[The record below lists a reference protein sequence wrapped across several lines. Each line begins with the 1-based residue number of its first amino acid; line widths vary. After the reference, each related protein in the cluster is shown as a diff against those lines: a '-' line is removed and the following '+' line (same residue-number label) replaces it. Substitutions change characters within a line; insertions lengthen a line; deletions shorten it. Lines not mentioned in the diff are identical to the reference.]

1 MTPADL
7 QRLAGALEVRPGQQ
21 PALRGGRPA
30 LAAPLLRGQ
39 PAAAAAQRLPLL
51 YSLCGQAH
59 RLTAELA
66 VAAALHGEAHAAA
79 SARHLLQEETR
90 REHLRR
96 ILLDWSRWLPGA
108 PTDPAAELAAWH
120 AQPQRALSA
129 WLGDL
134 PAWLEQWRRNPQRTL
149 DEWSARGGHWLA
161 RALAACRSEALAVE
175 LPVRPLRLLGNPT
188 ALRALGGALAADPEL
203 ALRPQLAGQPCETGC
218 WSRHAE
224 ASPERHASVWLRL
237 GARLAELAELA
248 LPGGRPLALGA
259 LALGPGEALAWSE
272 TARGLLLHRVLLD
285 GRGSAARICDYQV
298 LAPTEW
304 NLHPQGALARALAA
318 LPSDPSARRRA
329 ELLLAAFDPCL
340 AYRLELG
347 AAVHGESTCH
357 A

>member
-66 VAAALHGEAHAAA
+66 VAAALHGEAHADAA
-79 SARHLLQEETR
+79 ARHALQEEAQ

-96 ILLDWSRWLPGA
+96 ILLDWRRWLPGA
-108 PTDPAAELAAWH
+108 PSDPSAELAAWR
-120 AQPQRALSA
+120 AQPQHALSA

-134 PAWLEQWRRNPQRTL
+134 PLWLDGWRHQPQRTL
-149 DEWSARGGHWLA
+149 DEWSARSGHWLA
-161 RALAACRSEALAVE
+161 RALAACRGEALQLA
-175 LPVRPLRLLGNPT
+175 LPVHPLRLLDDPA
-188 ALRALGGALAADPEL
+188 ALRALGAALAADPEL

-218 WSRHAE
+218 WSRHSE
-224 ASPERHASVWLRL
+224 ARPERYASVWLRL
-237 GARLAELAELA
+237 GARLAELAELV

-272 TARGLLLHRVLLD
+272 TARGLLLHRVQLD
-285 GRGSAARICDYQV
+285 GQGNAARICDYQV

-304 NLHPQGALARALAA
+304 NLHPQGVLARALAA
-318 LPSDPSARRRA
+318 LPSGPSARRRA

-347 AAVHGESTCH
+347 DAVHGESTDH